1 MDLCYFYYILTT
13 GSRLCLIYQH
23 KDLDEINKEPSKNFG
38 NICDWFVDNK
48 LSIHFGDDKTK
59 SIFLSTKYRKK
70 KIGPL
75 EKKYGNINIT
85 QYSKVTY
92 LGCELEDNLSGKAM
106 ALKVIDKINSK

>member
-1 MDLCYFYYILTT
+1 M
-13 GSRLCLIYQH
+13 IYQH
-23 KDLDEINKEPSKNFG
+23 KDLDEINKEASKNFG

-70 KIGPL
+70 KIGRL
-75 EKKYGNINIT
+75 EKKYRNINIT
-85 QYSKVTY
+85 QYSKITY

-106 ALKVIDKINSK
+106 ALKVIGKINSRLRFLYRKK